1 MLYPFRLRTDGSA
14 ELALQSF
21 VARAQELA
29 RALDRRPVT
38 LVSQLEPG
46 SQMTPLA
53 RAPVMFSAEE
63 IKALEEVTDQ
73 PPKDFAISRLPHT
86 KECESMPERSSF
98 DSQRMM

>member
-1 MLYPFRLRTDGSA
+1 MLWIVGQSRSSA
-14 ELALQSF
+14 SS
-21 VARAQELA
+21 
-29 RALDRRPVT
+29 
-38 LVSQLEPG
+38 SQA
-46 SQMTPLA
+46 SQMTRLA